1 MNISLSPEKTLSR
14 MIYKFSATA
23 YEVAD
28 FNLSNLNNLNII
40 DIGNFEEFSAE
51 ETVDLFG
58 QLSGM
63 YIGTLSLNNN
73 LNTDRPTSIINNNT
87 KENLL
92 EKIKEQVEYN
102 VGGGYRYKF
111 NNLTSIW
118 VEQYPVLTFE
128 AELRELNAERADLA
142 HQGLSTKEV
151 DEKIA
156 EYNKLINFI
165 TTEQTYPLITLV
177 INGKDFSLGKNK
189 VFVLQ
194 DVFDNLSN
202 IYLKYSGPI
211 IINYTCKVTQV
222 EDISKTVQAIETSLV
237 WGQLAGIFTSTD
249 KTLLSYNF
257 RYNDIKQYQ
266 IPDINGDYDN
276 INFDLFKSENIFDI
290 VKEKSRFQIEEIYDI
305 ENGFSNYDKDT
316 DTWDNGTI
324 FYNFTDILSMEI
336 EADQGS
342 VLLLDNNDGSTTQ
355 ITIGT
360 TEKYVLN
367 PSDTLI
373 KGIRFEKPTYAI
385 INYKCATMQT
395 TKNVG
400 G

>member
-1 MNISLSPEKTLSR
+1 M
-14 MIYKFSATA
+14 
-23 YEVAD
+23 
-28 FNLSNLNNLNII
+28 
-40 DIGNFEEFSAE
+40 
-51 ETVDLFG
+51 
-58 QLSGM
+58 
-63 YIGTLSLNNN
+63 
-73 LNTDRPTSIINNNT
+73 
-87 KENLL
+87 
-92 EKIKEQVEYN
+92 
-102 VGGGYRYKF
+102 
-111 NNLTSIW
+111 
-118 VEQYPVLTFE
+118 
-128 AELRELNAERADLA
+128 
-142 HQGLSTKEV
+142 
-151 DEKIA
+151 
-156 EYNKLINFI
+156 
-165 TTEQTYPLITLV
+165 
-177 INGKDFSLGKNK
+177 
-189 VFVLQ
+189 Q

-237 WGQLAGIFTSTD
+237 WGQLAGVFTSTD

-257 RYNDIKQYQ
+257 RYNDIEQYQ
-266 IPDINGDYDN
+266 IPDINGDYGN
-276 INFDLFKSENIFDI
+276 INFYLFKSENIFDI

-355 ITIGT
+355 ITIGA